1 MCFELLVVNN
11 WFVTCDGFVAVTGT
25 VWTRLYV
32 GHRLSHDIYHLP
44 PTAHITHRLC
54 SIRRYFYAFYIVGVS
69 IILNVAVAF
78 IMDQ

>member
-1 MCFELLVVNN
+1 MVVCFELLVVNN

-25 VWTRLYV
+25 VWTRV
-32 GHRLSHDIYHLP
+32 
-44 PTAHITHRLC
+44 
-54 SIRRYFYAFYIVGVS
+54 YFYAFYIVGVS